1 MKKHYLLILLV
12 FMAINFNAHAERIN
26 IPGLELPKLI
36 ISEVRPDNQ
45 ANGYVQLTNV
55 GDTPI
60 DLEPFKLYSVHYNT
74 RISAYSDSILT
85 FNMANSA
92 TSETVGK
99 VLLKGIIE
107 PGESH
112 VIKTVWD
119 ANNARGNG
127 IPLHNTAIAQIANQF
142 VFQSEVN
149 NLNGWIN
156 KPEWQCWGFDSISPR
171 VPRPTWTELQLLR
184 AEASAGYLIH
194 WKFQVDS
201 VTWDSTFI
209 DNFNFF
215 YTLVPGSTMKGHE
228 IRPIAGVE
236 DAMTTG
242 IMVRKAQVTQG
253 NMNWDQSRGADAFNS
268 EWLVIPKNTSLQ
280 YAFTTVGVHGVFDLD
295 YTAKNPANVIVDKTA
310 KTMSIPWQM
319 ARGDS
324 LSGHFNLG
332 PGMGWLYTLNES
344 FEDSA
349 SFIARTGDKF
359 AFYAVG
365 NDVKK
370 SEYTLQVRDA
380 AADLAEIFPR
390 RRLIIGEEIV
400 FNEET
405 ETFDTIPTRYWTTGF
420 VYNLGKGPEIDSI
433 INVSFA
439 TRTDSLLLYFDK
451 PAGATWEFVFVD
463 GENRVDLQ
471 FGDKLKVTSA
481 NGVNSKEYFI
491 AVDDHVKSNNALL
504 STVLWPDIN
513 PALYPRWIK
522 GDTLPDFNP
531 LSISNIVLLHRDAMQ
546 IPAFQYIP
554 QNLRSRLEIEDAV
567 DLDGTLEQ
575 RTTTVKVFAESD
587 TISLTYRF
595 IFQRQGLPVQPN
607 EAEPFFSEFVRS
619 IHTQGHAIEIFNPG
633 TEDLD
638 LSRYVIVSGIAGQTW
653 QEAVETVRPGTT
665 AANFARPAGDGIWVY
680 ESHYFPSYRW
690 TADGSQAEWLATP
703 NEENPYAGKGFLRPD
718 GIYDPWVDPQ
728 DVWVGGVAIG
738 TQNTHQKIRQEADF
752 LWEGRADE
760 GTLYPWGDSLR
771 VYRQGNPAWKR
782 NHIFLLK
789 VLNDSIFEGIKD
801 VRDATAYELID
812 RFDAID
818 NIIYDG
824 ININAGAHSLIRKP
838 HISKGTL
845 DRIGGA
851 DETAESSEWIFRTSV
866 AGLISVDDLVD
877 NIGLHIM
884 DPITNYLSTV
894 TSIVLK
900 VTPGYQGDNL
910 SITGSITDYTPA
922 SIALVLDKADAS
934 QTFAF
939 KRGETVLADDQPLA
953 DGDVLEVTSGDG
965 STTTVY
971 KLINSPLD
979 NDTSLTAKAGSGLAV
994 TGSKVTGATLGMTLK
1009 QAISNLEVAQKSVL
1023 NVINASTGALQP
1035 LVLQFDSLRVD
1046 VLVSDNILLE
1056 VVAEN
1061 FDKATYVFDF
1071 GFASNKAVL
1080 FSNILTIDQ
1089 EKRWILELPI
1099 GSTAPSM
1106 LSMVFANEGA
1116 TVRILDKAG
1125 FERKVGFLYID
1136 DVIEV
1141 TAPDGVTKAFY
1152 TFVDIGFGVSVN
1164 PRMEEAQ
1171 NTIMVYPN
1179 PVRHMLHIQGLE
1191 VSLVEVY
1198 SISGALMISQNS
1210 YDNSI
1215 NVSGLPHGVYIIRMM
1230 DVNGMVATK
1239 KFLKQ

>member
-1 MKKHYLLILLV
+1 M
-12 FMAINFNAHAERIN
+12 R
-26 IPGLELPKLI
+26 
-36 ISEVRPDNQ
+36 Q
-45 ANGYVQLTNV
+45 
-55 GDTPI
+55 
-60 DLEPFKLYSVHYNT
+60 
-74 RISAYSDSILT
+74 
-85 FNMANSA
+85 
-92 TSETVGK
+92 
-99 VLLKGIIE
+99 
-107 PGESH
+107 SH
-112 VIKTVWD
+112 FS
-119 ANNARGNG
+119 
-127 IPLHNTAIAQIANQF
+127 Q
-142 VFQSEVN
+142 
-149 NLNGWIN
+149 
-156 KPEWQCWGFDSISPR
+156 
-171 VPRPTWTELQLLR
+171 
-184 AEASAGYLIH
+184 
-194 WKFQVDS
+194 
-201 VTWDSTFI
+201 
-209 DNFNFF
+209 
-215 YTLVPGSTMKGHE
+215 
-228 IRPIAGVE
+228 
-236 DAMTTG
+236 
-242 IMVRKAQVTQG
+242 
-253 NMNWDQSRGADAFNS
+253 
-268 EWLVIPKNTSLQ
+268 
-280 YAFTTVGVHGVFDLD
+280 
-295 YTAKNPANVIVDKTA
+295 
-310 KTMSIPWQM
+310 
-319 ARGDS
+319 S
-324 LSGHFNLG
+324 LSG
-332 PGMGWLYTLNES
+332 
-344 FEDSA
+344 
-349 SFIARTGDKF
+349 
-359 AFYAVG
+359 V
-365 NDVKK
+365 
-370 SEYTLQVRDA
+370 
-380 AADLAEIFPR
+380 
-390 RRLIIGEEIV
+390 
-400 FNEET
+400 
-405 ETFDTIPTRYWTTGF
+405 
-420 VYNLGKGPEIDSI
+420 SI
-433 INVSFA
+433 
-439 TRTDSLLLYFDK
+439 
-451 PAGATWEFVFVD
+451 
-463 GENRVDLQ
+463 
-471 FGDKLKVTSA
+471 LK
-481 NGVNSKEYFI
+481 
-491 AVDDHVKSNNALL
+491 
-504 STVLWPDIN
+504 
-513 PALYPRWIK
+513 
-522 GDTLPDFNP
+522 
-531 LSISNIVLLHRDAMQ
+531 
-546 IPAFQYIP
+546 
-554 QNLRSRLEIEDAV
+554 
-567 DLDGTLEQ
+567 
-575 RTTTVKVFAESD
+575 
-587 TISLTYRF
+587 
-595 IFQRQGLPVQPN
+595 
-607 EAEPFFSEFVRS
+607 
-619 IHTQGHAIEIFNPG
+619 GHAIEIFNPG

-665 AANFARPAGDGIWVY
+665 PANFARPAGDGIWVY

-690 TADGSQAEWLATP
+690 TADGSQEEWLATP

-718 GIYDPWVDPQ
+718 GIYDPWVDPK
-728 DVWVGGVAIG
+728 DVWVGGVAVG

-851 DETAESSEWIFRTSV
+851 DETAESSEWIFRTNV
-866 AGLISVDDLVD
+866 AGLITVDDLVD

-994 TGSKVTGATLGMTLK
+994 TGNKVTGVTVGMTLK

-1089 EKRWILELPI
+1089 EKRWIMELPI

-1106 LSMVFANEGA
+1106 LNMVFANEGA

-1164 PRMEEAQ
+1164 PRIEESQ